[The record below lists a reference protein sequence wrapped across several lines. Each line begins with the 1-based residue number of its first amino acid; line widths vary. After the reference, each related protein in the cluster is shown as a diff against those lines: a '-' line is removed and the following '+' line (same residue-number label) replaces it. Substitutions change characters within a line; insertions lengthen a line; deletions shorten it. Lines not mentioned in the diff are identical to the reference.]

1 MSIRPY
7 RVIAC
12 AGFCLLLVSG
22 CSLAPDYQ
30 RPQMDLPE
38 VWTQAGAGRA
48 EALAVQWW
56 KRFNDPVLDALIEEA
71 LANNRDMAAALAR
84 VDYARARLGL
94 ARADQLPSV
103 NGQMALQPTYVD
115 GEKSLSTAPYSAAF
129 SASWELDFWGRYRNL
144 SRSAQAQLLATEA
157 AQDALRLSLA
167 AQTAKVYFQLR
178 AAEDKLRTA
187 ERTLKTRLA
196 ALHIYESRYK
206 EGLISELDLAQSKTV
221 VETARTVIYQS
232 RAARE
237 NAEATLGALLGR
249 SPRDIL
255 QNNVRGGMTIDAIPT
270 PPVIPAGVPS
280 ELLNRRPD
288 LRQAEAELMAAT
300 ANIGVARADWF
311 PSLSLTGALGVV
323 SPQLADLF
331 RNPLDTHSYGVSGS
345 VPILHFG
352 RISSNVRAVEASQRE
367 AMANYEQAVL
377 NAFRDM
383 RDALARQREA
393 SNIVVSLVRMVKQ
406 YRIVRNLAS
415 VRYDNGYSSYLD
427 VLDAERS
434 LFQCEMDLATAR
446 ADRLSSIV
454 DVCLNLGGGWK
465 GPQDPAQTPATDT
478 PVPGTPAAETAAASG
493 RTPGAAPAAATQNAA
508 PGHGGQPD

>member
-1 MSIRPY
+1 MPTRTSRA
-7 RVIAC
+7 VVC
-12 AGFCLLLVSG
+12 AGLCLLFASG

-30 RPQMDLPE
+30 RPQLDLPE
-38 VWTQAGAGRA
+38 TWTQAGAGQT

-71 LANNRDMAAALAR
+71 LTNNRDMAAALAR

-103 NGQMALQPTYVD
+103 NGQAVLQPTYVD

-144 SRSAQAQLLATEA
+144 SRAAQAQLLATEA

-167 AQTAKVYFQLR
+167 AQTAKAYFQLR
-178 AAEDKLRTA
+178 AEQDKLRTA

-196 ALHIYESRYK
+196 ALHIYESRYN

-221 VETARTVIYQS
+221 VETARTVIFQS
-232 RAARE
+232 RAAVE
-237 NAEATLGALLGR
+237 SAEATLGALLGR

-255 QNNVRGGMTIDAIPT
+255 QSTVRGGMAIDAIST

-300 ANIGVARADWF
+300 AEIGVARADWF

-331 RNPLDTHSYGVSGS
+331 RNPLDTHAYGVSGS

-367 AMANYEQAVL
+367 ALANYEQAVL

-383 RDALARQREA
+383 RDALASQREA
-393 SNIVVSLVRMVKQ
+393 SNIVGSLTRMVKQ
-406 YRIVRNLAS
+406 YRLVRDLAS

-454 DVCLNLGGGWK
+454 NVCLSLGGGWV
-465 GPQDPAQTPATDT
+465 GPQEP
-478 PVPGTPAAETAAASG
+478 PAAQNQADSE
-493 RTPGAAPAAATQNAA
+493 GAPAEQAAATSGNTPDTGNPAVATSNAK
-508 PGHGGQPD
+508 P